1 MEMEKKDV
9 LGILKR
15 KEILSDSIV
24 RLVTSLQRE
33 SQKTAEDILLENM
46 LVAKN
51 DILAAKAEMMEVDF
65 VDLKNYEIADP
76 KIPVSVSKAVSLR
89 YGLIP
94 VAREGGM
101 LTVAMKDPAD
111 FFAVDEVRLMTS
123 EIIKPALADEEE
135 IKKLITAFFPDEPVR
150 KRLSPVA
157 AEEAEEDGG
166 PGSRAPEA
174 KQEKRSART
183 ENEKAYSDR
192 QYTSK
197 KKIGRILKEE
207 GLLTEEQLE
216 RALDIQKERGGQIGQ
231 ILIDEGFIEKDA
243 FYEHLSRQL
252 GIGYINPEEAEI
264 PDEIVRLISPDFAR
278 KNLLIPIEKQD
289 LKLKVAMFDPF
300 NIFTLDDMRL
310 VTGLD
315 IVPVL
320 ADGESIKAALD
331 RYFGARP
338 EEEAVSPKASL
349 VPSEGGGTGGRI
361 MEQDFEKELKKVQEE
376 VEFEI
381 EKTEEDNNTI
391 DVSDIDNAPVVKMV
405 NMIIHKAI
413 LSGASDIHIEPY
425 EDVVVVRYRIDGQLV
440 ETMRQDHKVLS
451 ALTARIKII
460 SGLNIAEKRI
470 PQDGR
475 ISLKFEGKGY
485 DLRVSVLP
493 IIHGEKIVIRI
504 ASKEGFNVDKKELG
518 FFDDDLAKFDDI
530 LAHPHGIVLV
540 TGPTGSGK
548 STTLYTALKELCK
561 PDVNILTVEDPVE
574 SDIRGVNQVQVN
586 AKAGLTFA
594 MALRSFLRQD
604 PDIIMVG
611 EIRDGETAEIAV
623 RAAITGHLVL
633 STLHTNDAASTIS
646 RMVDMGV
653 EPFLIS
659 SSVVGVIAQ
668 RLVRRLCT
676 KCREE
681 YSPDA
686 EEKKILGMDEN
697 DGTPAYRPVGCP
709 ACNNT
714 GYRGRIAV
722 YEIMAVNSE
731 LRDMITRHAT
741 VSELRTRAIDS
752 GMNTL
757 AVNCARLVRTGVTT
771 IDEMLRI
778 AHVKD

>member
-1 MEMEKKDV
+1 MGMDKKDV

-15 KEILSDSIV
+15 KAILSDSV
-24 RLVTSLQRE
+24 ARLVTSLQKE
-33 SQKTAEDILLENM
+33 SQKTVEDILIENM
-46 LVAKN
+46 LVEKN

-65 VDLKNYEIADP
+65 IDLKNYEIADP
-76 KIPVSVSKAVSLR
+76 QIPVSVSKAVSLR
-89 YGLIP
+89 YVLIP
-94 VAREGGM
+94 VAKEGDM

-123 EIIKPALADEEE
+123 KIIKPALADEEE
-135 IKKLITAFFPDEPVR
+135 IKKLIAVFFPDEPVR
-150 KRLSPVA
+150 RRMNPA
-157 AEEAEEDGG
+157 ARAEADEDGG
-166 PGSRAPEA
+166 FGLKASEP
-174 KQEKRSART
+174 KQERRSARA
-183 ENEKAYSDR
+183 ESDKAYGDR

-197 KKIGRILKEE
+197 KKIGKILQEE
-207 GLLTEEQLE
+207 GLLTEAQLQS
-216 RALDIQKERGGQIGQ
+216 ALDLQKEKGGPIGQ
-231 ILIDEGFIEKDA
+231 ILIDEGFIEKDV

-252 GIGYINPEEAEI
+252 NIGYINPDEAEI
-264 PDEIVRLISPDFAR
+264 PDEIVKLISPDFSR
-278 KNLLIPIEKQD
+278 KNLVIPIEKQD
-289 LKLKVAMFDPF
+289 LKLKVATSDPF
-300 NIFTLDDMRL
+300 NIFALDDMRL
-310 VTGLD
+310 ITGLD

-320 ADGESIKAALD
+320 ADRESIKSALD
-331 RYFGARP
+331 RHFGAKAEKAAP
-338 EEEAVSPKASL
+338 KVSLAPAQDNGAGDRNL
-349 VPSEGGGTGGRI
+349 
-361 MEQDFEKELKKVQEE
+361 EQEFEKELQKVQKEI
-376 VEFEI
+376 EFEI
-381 EKTEEDNNTI
+381 EKADEDNNTI
-391 DVSDIDNAPVVKMV
+391 DVSDIDNAPIVKMV
-405 NMIIHKAI
+405 NMIIHRAI

-425 EDVVVVRYRIDGQLV
+425 EDAVAVRYRIDGQLV
-440 ETMRQDHKVLS
+440 ETMKQDYKILS

-493 IIHGEKIVIRI
+493 VIHGEKIVIRI
-504 ASKEGFNVDKKELG
+504 AGKEGFNVDKKELG
-518 FFDDDLAKFDDI
+518 FFEDDLIKFDDI

-561 PDVNILTVEDPVE
+561 PNVNILTVEDPVE

-594 MALRSFLRQD
+594 AALRSFLRQD

-681 YSPDA
+681 YSPDP
-686 EEKKILGMDEN
+686 EEKKLLGMDEN
-697 DGTPAYRPVGCP
+697 DSAPVYRHIGCP
-709 ACNNT
+709 VCSNT

-722 YEIMAVNSE
+722 YEIMTVNSE

-741 VSELRTRAIDS
+741 VSELRAKAIDS
-752 GMNTL
+752 GMSTL